1 MKEQLKVIRTINYIN
16 RHSLCE
22 KYSNKL
28 NIVLEKYKDVELIS
42 RVKNKKSALRKM
54 KIRRYTQAN
63 EISDYLGYMIITEN
77 INEIYKIKND
87 IEKVL
92 GNGLEEDYIKNPKFG
107 YKSFHLNYTVENG
120 IPLEIQI
127 KTRRLKFAQDI
138 VHDKISKHFYLPE
151 DERNRLSQLAYGI
164 LQQ

>member
-1 MKEQLKVIRTINYIN
+1 MKEQLKVIKTINYIN

-28 NIVLEKYKDVELIS
+28 NTILVKYKDVQLIS
-42 RVKNKKSALRKM
+42 RVKNKKAALEKM
-54 KIRRYTQAN
+54 KIRKFKQAN
-63 EISDYLGYMIITEN
+63 EISDYIGYMIITDN
-77 INEIYKIKND
+77 INEVYKIKND
-87 IEKVL
+87 IENVL
-92 GNGLEEDYIKNPKFG
+92 GKGIEEDYIKNPKFG

-127 KTRRLKFAQDI
+127 KTKKMKLAQDI
-138 VHDKISKHFYLPE
+138 VHDKIYKNFYLPE